1 MFINNLIAGSAGQ
14 ATDFYPTTIE
24 QSLRFNDNDSAY
36 LSRTFAAGDQK
47 TWTWSGWVKIG
58 NISANSTIFSGGSS
72 TGRVALYKSSGGNL
86 ITDLGGTGAYDQSV
100 AVFRDPSAWYHLVW
114 RFNTLDGTGANR
126 SRIWINGEEITL
138 TKTRTW
144 SFDTNYAINSA
155 ALHTMGVFSN
165 SIGTYH
171 LDGYLAEVHF
181 TDGTAYDADAFG
193 EFKENVW
200 VAKTPSVTYGTNGF
214 HLEFD
219 GNVNDSSGEGNNW
232 TANNITSDDYVSDSP
247 TNNFATLNPLTGGSS
262 TTSNGNL
269 EATIAPVN
277 GARVSTFAVNSG
289 KWYCEMVPTTIAGYF
304 VVGIGAPYSKGWNSS
319 QEANPKTIVY
329 TSQGNLTSNGGWSTS
344 SSTVSGTYT
353 TNDVIGIALDMESA
367 TNTIEFYKNGTSV
380 GSANITVDSDV
391 SFLIGNSSG
400 ASNGA
405 GRVNFG
411 QQDFTYTPPTDYLAL
426 STANLPDP
434 EIDPAQGSSPVDYFG
449 TLTWSGDDNATRT
462 IQAGGS
468 GVTGDINFTPDF
480 SWVKRRNGSSNGSD
494 HMLLDAV
501 RGVGSFNALVSNG
514 PSPDGTRAEGKTQA
528 GSAWTNFGD
537 INAYT
542 TDGFTVQKGS
552 DPSHTLE
559 GINQSGGT
567 YVGWLW
573 NLGGAPTVDNSAGAG
588 ATPTA
593 GSVKVNGSNYGS
605 ALAGSIPATRLSANT
620 TSGCSIVTYTGT
632 GSDGTIA
639 HGLSQAPEMLVFRRR
654 DADGT
659 DHLVY
664 HSALGAGKNLRHNNT
679 DAENSN
685 TTFFQNTAPTSTVFS
700 IGSST
705 LNTNGRTFVVYCFHS
720 VEGFSKFGSF
730 SGNNSTDGPFIY
742 LGFRPALFMVKCK
755 NTTGSWYCYDT
766 TRLDYNVMGSQGQPI
781 AWDTTAGED
790 SGADASWY
798 VDALSNGIKIRNN
811 SNFDNGTNS
820 FIYMAFAENPFKYS
834 NAR

>member
-1 MFINNLIAGSAGQ
+1 M
-14 ATDFYPTTIE
+14 
-24 QSLRFNDNDSAY
+24 AY
-36 LSRTFAAGDQK
+36 L
-47 TWTWSGWVKIG
+47 
-58 NISANSTIFSGGSS
+58 
-72 TGRVALYKSSGGNL
+72 
-86 ITDLGGTGAYDQSV
+86 
-100 AVFRDPSAWYHLVW
+100 P
-114 RFNTLDGTGANR
+114 
-126 SRIWINGEEITL
+126 
-138 TKTRTW
+138 
-144 SFDTNYAINSA
+144 
-155 ALHTMGVFSN
+155 
-165 SIGTYH
+165 
-171 LDGYLAEVHF
+171 
-181 TDGTAYDADAFG
+181 
-193 EFKENVW
+193 
-200 VAKTPSVTYGTNGF
+200 
-214 HLEFD
+214 
-219 GNVNDSSGEGNNW
+219 
-232 TANNITSDDYVSDSP
+232 
-247 TNNFATLNPLTGGSS
+247 
-262 TTSNGNL
+262 
-269 EATIAPVN
+269 
-277 GARVSTFAVNSG
+277 
-289 KWYCEMVPTTIAGYF
+289 
-304 VVGIGAPYSKGWNSS
+304 
-319 QEANPKTIVY
+319 
-329 TSQGNLTSNGGWSTS
+329 
-344 SSTVSGTYT
+344 
-353 TNDVIGIALDMESA
+353 
-367 TNTIEFYKNGTSV
+367 
-380 GSANITVDSDV
+380 
-391 SFLIGNSSG
+391 
-400 ASNGA
+400 
-405 GRVNFG
+405 
-411 QQDFTYTPPTDYLAL
+411 L
-426 STANLPDP
+426 STANLPNP
-434 EIDPAQGSSPVDYFG
+434 AIDPAQGSSPVDYFG
-449 TLTWSGDDNATRT
+449 VLTWSGDDNTTRT

-480 SWVKRRNGSSNGSD
+480 SWIKRRNGSSNGSD

-528 GSAWTNFGD
+528 GSSWVNFGD
-537 INAYT
+537 IDAYT

-593 GSVKVNGSNYGS
+593 GSVKVDGSNYGS

-620 TSGCSIVTYTGT
+620 KSGCSIVTYTGT

-685 TTFFQNTAPTSTVFS
+685 TTFFQNTAPTNTYFS

-705 LNTNGRTFVVYCFHS
+705 LNTSGRTFVVYCFHS

-730 SGNNSTDGPFIY
+730 SGNNSTSGPFIY

-766 TRLDYNVMGSQGQPI
+766 TRLNYNVMGSQGQPI

-790 SGADASWY
+790 TGADASWY

-811 SNFDNGTNS
+811 SGFDNGTNS

-834 NAR
+834 LAR